1 MQNYLHRNS
10 AQAVRKDKSV
20 AVKLCANIEVTP
32 SPSSAPTLNTTICF
46 ILEFSDS
53 ALTAHWLSALSY
65 THI

>member
-20 AVKLCANIEVTP
+20 AVKICANIEVTP
-32 SPSSAPTLNTTICF
+32 SRSSAPTLNTTICF

-65 THI
+65 TRV